1 MLQTPTNLT
10 LDYVKIDEP
19 IERVARITID
29 RPGANAADTQ
39 VLRELHLAFDSVH
52 EASDIDAVLLTGA
65 GKVFCSG
72 NDIHEF
78 AKMNSDY
85 AAELMYR
92 VRRAFWALHD
102 CPVPVVARVN
112 GVAFGTGIALA
123 SLSDV
128 VIASDRAV
136 FGLTELDVG
145 VLGGLKF
152 ARRFVPEHA
161 VRRMFF
167 TAETYTAQQFRD
179 FGAVISVVPHDSL
192 DSECE
197 KVLRTIVDKGSVALR
212 MAKQCM
218 NAVEHLDFR
227 IGYEYEQSFTI
238 RMADRPESKAAVK
251 NVIDGIEARKQAK
264 QDRQTS
270 DTQTVE

>member
-1 MLQTPTNLT
+1 MIEPRTNSPLEF
-10 LDYVKIDEP
+10 VKIDQP
-19 IERVARITID
+19 IERVARITLD
-29 RPGANAADTQ
+29 RPGANAANTQ
-39 VLRELHLAFDSVH
+39 VLKELHLAFDAVH
-52 EASDIDAVLLTGA
+52 DASDIDAVLLTGA

-78 AKMNSDY
+78 AQMDSDY

-112 GVAFGTGIALA
+112 GVAFGTGLALA

-128 VIASDRAV
+128 VIASERAV

-152 ARRFVPEHA
+152 ARRLVPEHA

-167 TAETYTAQQFRD
+167 TAETYSAEQFKQ
-179 FGAVISVVPHDSL
+179 FGAAITVVPHDSL
-192 DSECE
+192 DDECE
-197 KVLRTIVDKGSVALR
+197 KVLRTIIGKGSIALR

-227 IGYEYEQSFTI
+227 TGYEYEQTFTI
-238 RMADRPESKAAVK
+238 RMSDRPESKTAVTK
-251 NVIDGIEARKQAK
+251 VIEDIEARKQARANK
-264 QDRQTS
+264 
-270 DTQTVE
+270 